1 MNLRLL
7 LVANL
12 RVERNPFTAMGV
24 DNDSSKT
31 AATDTKRKCFILGT
45 IVMFENLFIGIGMMV
60 DGDCE
65 GRISIGLSPL
75 WLFSFGCAG
84 VMRLFATLDGK
95 EFKPRVSRFTV
106 SHQIGLSWF
115 LILHGKEVKS
125 CRHSEYTA
133 WPLGAVS
140 MSPPRRAESA
150 VSR

>member
-75 WLFSFGCAG
+75 WLFSFGCAC
-84 VMRLFATLDGK
+84 VMRLFATLV
-95 EFKPRVSRFTV
+95 E
-106 SHQIGLSWF
+106 
-115 LILHGKEVKS
+115 
-125 CRHSEYTA
+125 
-133 WPLGAVS
+133 
-140 MSPPRRAESA
+140 
-150 VSR
+150 